1 MPSPPSSPPPSYMYY
16 ASSYGYGDEL
26 TGGESN
32 TSGGSV
38 GIIVGTSVG
47 AIVIC
52 SLALVTV
59 KVWKDAR
66 AKSSAKKPPTIHVI
80 SSSTVTA
87 DVELPGLA
95 SSPPV
100 ASEKI

>member
-1 MPSPPSSPPPSYMYY
+1 MPSPPPSPPPSYY
-16 ASSYGYGDEL
+16 ASPYGYGDEL

-38 GIIVGTSVG
+38 GIIVGASVG

-52 SLALVTV
+52 SLTLVAV

-66 AKSSAKKPPTIHVI
+66 AKSSAKKPPTIHVV